1 MRSASHAV
9 TDRNGLLE
17 MQASIEQVHV
27 SEPIGTYIV
36 DIVSSTRTSQRVQV
50 GASPRGSLAIL
61 KLSRA
66 KAALEGRD
74 FVTPEDVKAVA
85 VPALSHRLISETG
98 ALGAESASGRCR
110 ARVARNGS
118 GAGCRGFAH
127 AHGMTRSPSPK
138 VGAYA
143 GLAALGLLAA
153 VALRLPELVLLAA
166 PFAVVATA
174 QRVSGAHTTH
184 RGRGRARPRARPR
197 RRIARRLDP
206 VRAGEAVERLDVL
219 LELPAGL
226 ELEDGD
232 NPSTL
237 RLVEGGERLLSL
249 RLRCARWGAFR
260 VGRIHLRAHDHF
272 GMFRHEVTIDAR
284 QPLKVYPTEEAV
296 RTLLRPSETQVFS
309 GNHVARQK
317 AEGIEF
323 ADIRQFVAGDRVRH
337 VNWRATARRGELW
350 VNEHHAE
357 RNADVVIFLDVFAEA
372 RRGERST
379 LDPALRA
386 AASLA
391 ARYLRQRDRVGFV
404 SYGGMLNWLLPATGA
419 RQLYR
424 IVDAMLDTQIIL
436 SYAWQ
441 DLVVVPR
448 AHPSPRQALVLA
460 LTPLLDDRAATALLD
475 LRARGFD
482 LIVIEISP
490 LALVVPKQGEI
501 RTSRTGCGGCAVMR
515 SAVAS
520 SERVFPWRSGTTTR
534 HSRLPWR
541 RWKHFAGRQE
551 PRACRHRA
559 GSPCAPR
566 CRRRVLG

>member
-1 MRSASHAV
+1 
-9 TDRNGLLE
+9 
-17 MQASIEQVHV
+17 
-27 SEPIGTYIV
+27 
-36 DIVSSTRTSQRVQV
+36 
-50 GASPRGSLAIL
+50 
-61 KLSRA
+61 
-66 KAALEGRD
+66 
-74 FVTPEDVKAVA
+74 
-85 VPALSHRLISETG
+85 
-98 ALGAESASGRCR
+98 
-110 ARVARNGS
+110 
-118 GAGCRGFAH
+118 
-127 AHGMTRSPSPK
+127 MTRSPSPK

-166 PFAVVATA
+166 PFAVVVTLSAFQVRTPRIEVEVELDRERA
-174 QRVSGAHTTH
+174 LEGELLDVSIRFA
-184 RGRGRARPRARPR
+184 P
-197 RRIARRLDP
+197 
-206 VRAGEAVERLDVL
+206 GEAVERLDVL

-237 RLVEGGERLLSL
+237 RLVEGGERLLSV

-260 VGRIHLRAHDHF
+260 VGRVHLRAHDHF
-272 GMFRHEVTIDAR
+272 GMFRHEATIDAR

-372 RRGERST
+372 RRGGRST

-448 AHPSPRQALVLA
+448 RTLPPQALVVA

-482 LIVIEISP
+482 LVVIEISP
-490 LALVVPKQGEI
+490 LALVVRKQGEVGDI
-501 RTSRTGCGGCAVMR
+501 ADRLWRLRRDAVR
-515 SAVAS
+515 
-520 SERVFPWRSGTTTR
+520 
-534 HSRLPWR
+534 
-541 RWKHFAGRQE
+541 GRFE
-551 PRACRHRA
+551 RA
-559 GSPCAPR
+559 GVPVAIWDDDSSLTVAMEEVEAF
-566 CRRRVLG
+566 RRQAQTARV

>member
-1 MRSASHAV
+1 
-9 TDRNGLLE
+9 
-17 MQASIEQVHV
+17 
-27 SEPIGTYIV
+27 
-36 DIVSSTRTSQRVQV
+36 
-50 GASPRGSLAIL
+50 
-61 KLSRA
+61 
-66 KAALEGRD
+66 
-74 FVTPEDVKAVA
+74 
-85 VPALSHRLISETG
+85 
-98 ALGAESASGRCR
+98 
-110 ARVARNGS
+110 
-118 GAGCRGFAH
+118 
-127 AHGMTRSPSPK
+127 MTRSPTPK
-138 VGAYA
+138 LAAYA
-143 GLAALGLLAA
+143 GLAAVGLLAA
-153 VALRLPELVLLAA
+153 LALRLPELVLLAA
-166 PFAVVATA
+166 PFAVVSA
-174 QRVSGAHTTH
+174 VSALQV
-184 RGRGRARPRARPR
+184 RIPRIDLEVELDRERALEGEL
-197 RRIARRLDP
+197 LDVWIRFGP
-206 VRAGEAVERLDVL
+206 GDGVEALDVL

-226 ELEDGD
+226 EVEVGA

-237 RLVEGGERLLSL
+237 RLVEGDGRVLPL

-260 VGRIHLRAHDHF
+260 LGRIHVRAHDRF
-272 GMFRHEVTIDAR
+272 GMFRHEAVIDAR

-296 RTLLRPSETQVFS
+296 RNLLRPFETQVFS
-309 GNHVARQK
+309 GNHVAPQK

-404 SYGGMLNWLLPATGA
+404 SFGGMLNWLLPATGA

-424 IVDAMLDTQIIL
+424 IVDAMLDTRIIL

-448 AHPSPRQALVLA
+448 RTLPPQALVLA

-490 LALVVPKQGEI
+490 LAFVVPKQGEI
-501 RTSRTGCGGCAVMR
+501 QDVAHRLWRLRRDAVR
-515 SAVAS
+515 
-520 SERVFPWRSGTTTR
+520 
-534 HSRLPWR
+534 
-541 RWKHFAGRQE
+541 GRFE
-551 PRACRHRA
+551 RA
-559 GSPCAPR
+559 GVPVAVWDDDSSLTVAMEEVETF
-566 CRRRVLG
+566 RRQARTAHV

>member
-1 MRSASHAV
+1 
-9 TDRNGLLE
+9 
-17 MQASIEQVHV
+17 
-27 SEPIGTYIV
+27 
-36 DIVSSTRTSQRVQV
+36 
-50 GASPRGSLAIL
+50 
-61 KLSRA
+61 
-66 KAALEGRD
+66 
-74 FVTPEDVKAVA
+74 
-85 VPALSHRLISETG
+85 
-98 ALGAESASGRCR
+98 
-110 ARVARNGS
+110 
-118 GAGCRGFAH
+118 
-127 AHGMTRSPSPK
+127 MTRSPSPK

-153 VALRLPELVLLAA
+153 VALRLPELVLLAT
-166 PFAVVATA
+166 PFAVVATLSA
-174 QRVSGAHTTH
+174 FQVRTPRIEVDVELDRERALEGELLDVSIRFA
-184 RGRGRARPRARPR
+184 P
-197 RRIARRLDP
+197 
-206 VRAGEAVERLDVL
+206 GEAVERLDVL

-226 ELEDGD
+226 EMEGGD

-237 RLVEGGERLLSL
+237 RLEGGERLLSL

-260 VGRIHLRAHDHF
+260 VGRVHLRAHDHF
-272 GMFRHEVTIDAR
+272 GMFRHEVVIDAR

-404 SYGGMLNWLLPATGA
+404 SFGGMLNWLVPATGA

-436 SYAWQ
+436 SHAWQ

-448 AHPSPRQALVLA
+448 RTLPPQALVVA

-482 LIVIEISP
+482 LVVIEISP
-490 LALVVPKQGEI
+490 LALVVRKQGEI
-501 RTSRTGCGGCAVMR
+501 GDIAHRLWRLRRDAVR
-515 SAVAS
+515 
-520 SERVFPWRSGTTTR
+520 
-534 HSRLPWR
+534 
-541 RWKHFAGRQE
+541 GRFE
-551 PRACRHRA
+551 RA
-559 GSPCAPR
+559 GVPVAVWDDDSSLTVAMEEVEAF
-566 CRRRVLG
+566 RRQARTARV

>member
-1 MRSASHAV
+1 
-9 TDRNGLLE
+9 
-17 MQASIEQVHV
+17 
-27 SEPIGTYIV
+27 
-36 DIVSSTRTSQRVQV
+36 
-50 GASPRGSLAIL
+50 
-61 KLSRA
+61 
-66 KAALEGRD
+66 
-74 FVTPEDVKAVA
+74 
-85 VPALSHRLISETG
+85 
-98 ALGAESASGRCR
+98 
-110 ARVARNGS
+110 
-118 GAGCRGFAH
+118 
-127 AHGMTRSPSPK
+127 MTRSPSPK

-166 PFAVVATA
+166 PFAVVVTLGAFQVRTPRIEVEVELDRDRA
-174 QRVSGAHTTH
+174 LEGELLDVSIRFA
-184 RGRGRARPRARPR
+184 P
-197 RRIARRLDP
+197 
-206 VRAGEAVERLDVL
+206 GEAVERLDVL

-226 ELEDGD
+226 EVEDGD
-232 NPSTL
+232 NPTTL

-249 RLRCARWGAFR
+249 RLRCARWGAYR
-260 VGRIHLRAHDHF
+260 VGRVHLRAHDHF
-272 GMFRHEVTIDAR
+272 GMFRHEATTDAR

-404 SYGGMLNWLLPATGA
+404 SFGGMLNWLLPATGA

-441 DLVVVPR
+441 DLAVVPR
-448 AHPSPRQALVLA
+448 RTLPPEALVVA

-482 LIVIEISP
+482 LVVIEISP
-490 LALVVPKQGEI
+490 LALVVRKQGEI
-501 RTSRTGCGGCAVMR
+501 GDIAHRLWRLRRDAVR
-515 SAVAS
+515 
-520 SERVFPWRSGTTTR
+520 
-534 HSRLPWR
+534 
-541 RWKHFAGRQE
+541 GRFE
-551 PRACRHRA
+551 RA
-559 GSPCAPR
+559 GVPVAVWDENSSLTVAMEEVEAFRRQARTAP
-566 CRRRVLG
+566 V

>member
-1 MRSASHAV
+1 
-9 TDRNGLLE
+9 
-17 MQASIEQVHV
+17 
-27 SEPIGTYIV
+27 
-36 DIVSSTRTSQRVQV
+36 
-50 GASPRGSLAIL
+50 
-61 KLSRA
+61 
-66 KAALEGRD
+66 
-74 FVTPEDVKAVA
+74 
-85 VPALSHRLISETG
+85 
-98 ALGAESASGRCR
+98 
-110 ARVARNGS
+110 
-118 GAGCRGFAH
+118 
-127 AHGMTRSPSPK
+127 MTRSPSPK

-166 PFAVVATA
+166 PFAVVVTLSAFQVRTPRIEVEVELDRERA
-174 QRVSGAHTTH
+174 LEGELLDVSIRFA
-184 RGRGRARPRARPR
+184 P
-197 RRIARRLDP
+197 
-206 VRAGEAVERLDVL
+206 GEAVERLDVL

-237 RLVEGGERLLSL
+237 RLVEGGERLLSV

-260 VGRIHLRAHDHF
+260 VGRVHLRAHDHF
-272 GMFRHEVTIDAR
+272 GMFRHEATIDAR
-284 QPLKVYPTEEAV
+284 QRLKVYPTEEAV

-372 RRGERST
+372 RRGGRST

-448 AHPSPRQALVLA
+448 RTLPPQALVVA

-482 LIVIEISP
+482 LVVIEISP
-490 LALVVPKQGEI
+490 LALVVRKQGEVGDI
-501 RTSRTGCGGCAVMR
+501 ADRLWRLRRDAVR
-515 SAVAS
+515 
-520 SERVFPWRSGTTTR
+520 
-534 HSRLPWR
+534 
-541 RWKHFAGRQE
+541 GRFE
-551 PRACRHRA
+551 RA
-559 GSPCAPR
+559 GVPVAIWDDDSSLTVAMEEVEAFRRQARTAP
-566 CRRRVLG
+566 V